1 MRRKWKLTMACLLA
15 STLVLGAC
23 GAKKDEAAAP
33 KGEGDI
39 KEITVQAPD
48 VLGIKLEDLNGG
60 GTLGGQYEGQK
71 IIVATRA
78 GDFAD
83 ALKNAAQYFEQ
94 ASGAKVEVQSFPAG
108 TDVEKIQ
115 LDLNTGNHFDAI
127 LMPVANVHGYAEG
140 GLIQDLQPYVDSIG
154 SPNLDLEDFIPSL
167 LESYG
172 KYKGKLV
179 AFPYKPDSQLF
190 FYRKDLFEDPEIQ
203 KQYKEKTGKELAVP
217 TTVEDF
223 LTTAEFFTQKYNPD
237 SPTQYGYSSMA
248 SKTNSRLIWQNRLA
262 AFGGKDVDENFK
274 PAFNNE
280 AGLKAMET
288 MLELRKYAP
297 SEWLQLGW
305 DEANALFASGEVAM
319 MEQWPGL
326 FSTIEGE
333 HSKVKGK
340 VGFGVT
346 PGGSPTM
353 GGWAIAMTNTTKYP
367 EATYK
372 FLEYVTSKDGE
383 LLKIGYTMDPTRTSN
398 YERPEVMASN
408 PMYSA
413 LLESLSAAKILVDPD
428 VPFVSSKLNDIM
440 ENAIQAVLRDFL
452 TPQEALDQMEKE
464 FEKEINYVGLGQS

>member
-1 MRRKWKLTMACLLA
+1 MKKRLQLTTACLLA
-15 STLVLGAC
+15 FTLVLSAC
-23 GAKKDEAAAP
+23 GSNKAEPAAP
-33 KGEGDI
+33 KGEI

-48 VLGIKLEDLNGG
+48 VLGVKLNDLNGG
-60 GTLGGQYEGQK
+60 GTLGGQYAGQK
-71 IIVATRA
+71 IVVATRT

-83 ALKNAAQYFEQ
+83 ALKNAAKYFEE
-94 ASGAKVEVQSFPAG
+94 ASGATVEVQSFPAG

-115 LDLNTGNHFDAI
+115 LDLNTGNHFDAV

-140 GLIQDLQPYVDSIG
+140 GLIQDLQPYVDSMA
-154 SPNLDLEDFIPSL
+154 SPNLALDDFIPSL

-203 KQYKEKTGKELAVP
+203 KQYKEKMGKDLVVP

-223 LTTAEFFTQKYNPD
+223 LTTAEFFTQKFNPD
-237 SPTQYGYSSMA
+237 SPTKYGYSSMA

-280 AGLKAMET
+280 AGLKAMQT
-288 MLELRKYAP
+288 MLELRKFAP

-305 DEANALFASGEVAM
+305 DEANTLFASGEVAM

-326 FSTIEGE
+326 YSTIEGDQ
-333 HSKVKGK
+333 SKVKGK

-353 GGWAIAMTNTTKYP
+353 GGWAIAMTSTTKNP

-383 LLKIGYTMDPTRTSN
+383 LLKIDYTMDPTRTSN

-408 PMYSA
+408 PMYPA
-413 LLESLSAAKILVDPD
+413 LLDSLSAAKILVDPD
-428 VPFVSSKLNDIM
+428 VPFVSAKLNDVM

-452 TPQEALDQMEKE
+452 TPQAALDEMEQE
-464 FEKEINYVGLGQS
+464 FEKEIKYAGLSK

>member
-1 MRRKWKLTMACLLA
+1 MGRKLQLTMTCLLTT
-15 STLVLGAC
+15 TLILSAC
-23 GAKKDEAAAP
+23 GSKKAEPSAP
-33 KGEGDI
+33 EGEF

-48 VLGIKLEDLNGG
+48 VLGIKLNDLNGG
-60 GTLGGQYEGQK
+60 GTLGGQYAGQK
-71 IIVATRA
+71 IVVATRT

-83 ALKNAAQYFEQ
+83 ALKNAAKYFEQ
-94 ASGAKVEVQSFPAG
+94 ASGASVEVQSFPAG

-115 LDLNTGNHFDAI
+115 LDLNTGHHFDAV

-140 GLIQDLQPYVDSIG
+140 GLIQDLQPYVDSIA
-154 SPNLDLEDFIPSL
+154 SPNLDLDDFIPSL
-167 LESYG
+167 LQSYG

-190 FYRKDLFEDPEIQ
+190 FYRKDLFEDPKIKE
-203 KQYKEKTGKELAVP
+203 QYKAKTGKELAVP

-223 LTTAEFFTQKYNPD
+223 LTTAEFFTQKFNPE
-237 SPTQYGYSSMA
+237 SPTKYGYSSMA

-288 MLELRKYAP
+288 MVELRKYAP

-326 FSTIEGE
+326 YSTIEGDQ
-333 HSKVKGK
+333 SKVKGK

-353 GGWAIAMTNTTKYP
+353 GGWAIAMTSTTKYP

-383 LLKIGYTMDPTRTSN
+383 LLKIDYTMDPTRTSN

-408 PMYSA
+408 PMYPA
-413 LLESLSAAKILVDPD
+413 LLDSLSAAKILVDPD

-440 ENAIQAVLRDFL
+440 ENAVQAVLRDFL
-452 TPQEALDQMEKE
+452 TPQAALDEMQQE
-464 FEKEINYVGLGQS
+464 FEKEIKFAGLSQ

>member
-1 MRRKWKLTMACLLA
+1 AEP
-15 STLVLGAC
+15 S
-23 GAKKDEAAAP
+23 AP
-33 KGEGDI
+33 EGEF

-48 VLGIKLEDLNGG
+48 VLGIKLNDLNGG
-60 GTLGGQYEGQK
+60 GTLGGQYAGQK
-71 IIVATRA
+71 IVVATRT

-83 ALKNAAQYFEQ
+83 ALKNAAKYFEQ
-94 ASGAKVEVQSFPAG
+94 ASGASVEVQSFPAG

-115 LDLNTGNHFDAI
+115 LDLNTGHHFDAV

-140 GLIQDLQPYVDSIG
+140 GLIQDLQPYVDSIA
-154 SPNLDLEDFIPSL
+154 SPNLDLDDFIPSL
-167 LESYG
+167 LQSYG

-190 FYRKDLFEDPEIQ
+190 FYRKDLFEDPKIKE
-203 KQYKEKTGKELAVP
+203 QYKAKTGKELAVP

-223 LTTAEFFTQKYNPD
+223 LTTAEFFTQKFNPE
-237 SPTQYGYSSMA
+237 SPTKYGYSSMA

-288 MLELRKYAP
+288 MVELRKYAP

-326 FSTIEGE
+326 YSTIEGDQ
-333 HSKVKGK
+333 SKVKGK

-353 GGWAIAMTNTTKYP
+353 GGWAIAMTSTTKYP

-383 LLKIGYTMDPTRTSN
+383 LLKIDYTMDPTRTSN

-408 PMYSA
+408 PMYPA
-413 LLESLSAAKILVDPD
+413 LLDSLSAAKILVDPD

-440 ENAIQAVLRDFL
+440 ENAVQAVLRD
-452 TPQEALDQMEKE
+452 AS
-464 FEKEINYVGLGQS
+464 GA

>member
-33 KGEGDI
+33 EGEGDI

-94 ASGAKVEVQSFPAG
+94 ASGAKVEIQSFPAG

-115 LDLNTGNHFDAI
+115 LDLNTGNHFDAV

-179 AFPYKPDSQLF
+179 AFPYKPDSQL
-190 FYRKDLFEDPEIQ
+190 LC
-203 KQYKEKTGKELAVP
+203 G
-217 TTVEDF
+217 
-223 LTTAEFFTQKYNPD
+223 
-237 SPTQYGYSSMA
+237 
-248 SKTNSRLIWQNRLA
+248 
-262 AFGGKDVDENFK
+262 
-274 PAFNNE
+274 
-280 AGLKAMET
+280 
-288 MLELRKYAP
+288 
-297 SEWLQLGW
+297 
-305 DEANALFASGEVAM
+305 
-319 MEQWPGL
+319 
-326 FSTIEGE
+326 
-333 HSKVKGK
+333 
-340 VGFGVT
+340 
-346 PGGSPTM
+346 
-353 GGWAIAMTNTTKYP
+353 
-367 EATYK
+367 
-372 FLEYVTSKDGE
+372 
-383 LLKIGYTMDPTRTSN
+383 
-398 YERPEVMASN
+398 
-408 PMYSA
+408 
-413 LLESLSAAKILVDPD
+413 
-428 VPFVSSKLNDIM
+428 
-440 ENAIQAVLRDFL
+440 
-452 TPQEALDQMEKE
+452 
-464 FEKEINYVGLGQS
+464 